1 MNRLKNDILSDLSKV
16 QEYQFMSLCKLLSSE
31 PFMLIFKDLWK
42 ADDLKSL
49 FTLLKKFLPQ
59 LFKNFSQNTDL
70 REKRLLQTSM
80 SDILKAIK
88 NIKEHLPDKL
98 DSSNIELLNESGK
111 DILYKLKSQG
121 DIKGA
126 IKNAELE
133 YEERVIAISYIESIE
148 NSSKARTL
156 FKMFL
161 QNIASHNIWTL
172 KSDELQ
178 KLFQIMSK
186 YGLRNKN
193 LMLKVLPN
201 LSTMLEE
208 NLPLIL
214 KKGEA
219 QMKHDEAYMK
229 DVVNTESTQISN
241 EEAQFRREVLSS
253 YIELFRRYKDEFEVN
268 DYNLSGLSRL
278 SVPIFDSMSH
288 ENIMVKV
295 YCNF

>member
-1 MNRLKNDILSDLSKV
+1 MLRDTFVMHSSELKGFKFNELDSFRLFRLVSRTVDKCEECNMFDYLIHSKRKQSRKNFPFIERTLFTMNRLKNDILSDLSKV

-133 YEERVIAISYIESIE
+133 YEERVIAISCIESIE

-161 QNIASHNIWTL
+161 QNIASHNI
-172 KSDELQ
+172 
-178 KLFQIMSK
+178 
-186 YGLRNKN
+186 
-193 LMLKVLPN
+193 
-201 LSTMLEE
+201 
-208 NLPLIL
+208 
-214 KKGEA
+214 
-219 QMKHDEAYMK
+219 
-229 DVVNTESTQISN
+229 
-241 EEAQFRREVLSS
+241 
-253 YIELFRRYKDEFEVN
+253 
-268 DYNLSGLSRL
+268 
-278 SVPIFDSMSH
+278 
-288 ENIMVKV
+288 
-295 YCNF
+295 